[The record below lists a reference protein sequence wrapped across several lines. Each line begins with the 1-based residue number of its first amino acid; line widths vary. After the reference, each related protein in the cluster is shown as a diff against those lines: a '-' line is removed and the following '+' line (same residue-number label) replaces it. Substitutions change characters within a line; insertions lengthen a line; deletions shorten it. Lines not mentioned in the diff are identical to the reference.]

1 MNKRTNEQTNVRTNE
16 RTNEC
21 VFISLQWNTVF
32 APTCILQGY
41 IINATEGSYFV
52 TLIHNC
58 YGKDTVFYSIVSFLH
73 NDDCI
78 WNYTQCC
85 FIDTRDHCEQ
95 ILHSFFFPFFRL
107 LLSPLPFHVCRCFKL
122 LLFPPFLSV
131 PFVSTSISF
140 LLLSF
145 LFLYVKESTKGEF
158 TDR

>member
-1 MNKRTNEQTNVRTNE
+1 MNERTNERANERTNE

-95 ILHSFFFPFFRL
+95 ILHSFFFPFFSFTTSFSTSPCLPL
-107 LLSPLPFHVCRCFKL
+107 LQTSSFSLFICSFCFHVHFFSL
-122 LLFPPFLSV
+122 VFFS
-131 PFVSTSISF
+131 
-140 LLLSF
+140 
-145 LFLYVKESTKGEF
+145 FLYVKESTKGEF